1 MSDEAID
8 AACKGKSRKVKAAL
22 RSYYADLNYILDGWR
37 TADVIVDSQFPA
49 EVLRRFGTMQ
59 EVEEALGRAKKYE
72 KHPGVGVARRVDM
85 LGGRTSSHT
94 GLMHLLSSSTPDGG
108 RSPYYA
114 ATSSD
119 DEDSPGPAQTSRRV
133 SKSAGQ
139 RRQVSL
145 DEEAG
150 RPHGQRRGSLG
161 TRAAN
166 AFGLGWLRSSDAALK
181 QRTQSEDESGFDS
194 DSEPEPTEA
203 GPQPRK
209 AGQARGERQR
219 LLDGQER
226 RGRREGP
233 TEYGS
238 ATQQNGSGLPAT
250 TAVRATTPAGR
261 EAAAL
266 EGPQGSEEVSA
277 GYAARVRSRAH
288 ILPLSHRA
296 HWIVGSRKAR
306 IVKKLANKQRQRLP
320 RATPH
325 QTRTRTE
332 TSSPTCQAAG
342 VRGIARR
349 CARRYLAGRRGK
361 RAKSDRCNLPSTSTC
376 ECAAEL
382 PALRPLANIPLART
396 PPASSTSSSSRA
408 KP

>member
-1 MSDEAID
+1 
-8 AACKGKSRKVKAAL
+8 
-22 RSYYADLNYILDGWR
+22 
-37 TADVIVDSQFPA
+37 
-49 EVLRRFGTMQ
+49 MQ

-94 GLMHLLSSSTPDGG
+94 GLLHLLSSSTPDGG

-133 SKSAGQ
+133 SKRAGQ

-166 AFGLGWLRSSDAALK
+166 AFGLGWLRSSDAAIK

-209 AGQARGERQR
+209 PSQARGERQR

-233 TEYGS
+233 NEYGS
-238 ATQQNGSGLPAT
+238 TAQQQNGSGLPAT
-250 TAVRATTPAGR
+250 TVVRATTPAGR

-277 GYAARVRSRAH
+277 GAALLCRLLPCSR
-288 ILPLSHRA
+288 LLLFSHRA
-296 HWIVGSRKAR
+296 HSIVDSRKVR
-306 IVKKLANKQRQRLP
+306 TVKKLANKQRQRLP

-325 QTRTRTE
+325 RTPTKTE
-332 TSSPTCQAAG
+332 TSSPTCQVAG
-342 VRGIARR
+342 VRGIARP
-349 CARRYLAGRRGK
+349 CAKLYLVGRRGK

-376 ECAAEL
+376 KCAADL
-382 PALRPLANIPLART
+382 HVPTPLANIPLAPT
-396 PPASSTSSSSRA
+396 APASSTSSSSRA
-408 KP
+408 KQSPSSPHPPSPSSPH